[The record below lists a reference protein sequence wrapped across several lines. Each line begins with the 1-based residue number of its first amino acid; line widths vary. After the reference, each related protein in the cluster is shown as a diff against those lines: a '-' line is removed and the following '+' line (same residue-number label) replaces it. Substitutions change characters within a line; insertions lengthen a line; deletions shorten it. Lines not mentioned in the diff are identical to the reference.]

1 LKESGLSYIRLNKH
15 YIHLPYLYLGV
26 VDALIVAGVAWSIQH
41 VGFSTDNLDPSSPI
55 SYQWLPIITL
65 SLVLSCC
72 TLSMGVYTALIREGF
87 SSMVLRTMVSF
98 FLLGSLSLYFI
109 NLVFDG
115 SFIDQS
121 LIFWSVLLST
131 LMVCVSRW
139 FFVKIV
145 DVDQLKRRVVVY
157 GAGSRADKLLAD
169 LAPDV
174 NVLGVHIVG
183 CIPSA
188 DEPVMV
194 DPALTIQEPSDWLS
208 FVKQF
213 QISEIV
219 IAPDERRRSSGDVF
233 PLSQFLDCKLAGISS
248 SDALSFCERELG
260 KIDISLLQPGWMLF
274 SDGFKYSKRRLLA
287 KRLFDLALASGFL
300 LLLWPFMLL
309 TALAVKLES
318 PGAVLYHQIRVG
330 LNGRPFRIYKFR
342 SMRQDA
348 EKNGAVWAQKNDARV
363 TRVGAFIRNT
373 RLDELPQ
380 LYNVF
385 AGHMS
390 FVGPRPERPE
400 FVIELAQQIP
410 FYEMR
415 HKVKPGLMGW
425 AQLKYPYG
433 ASVEDAKNKL
443 QYDLYYTKNHSFFM
457 DMLIMIQTV
466 EIILLGK
473 GVH

>member
-1 LKESGLSYIRLNKH
+1 MSYIRLNKH
-15 YIHLPYLYLGV
+15 YIHLPYLYLGI
-26 VDALIVAGVAWSIQH
+26 VDALIVAGVAWSVQYF
-41 VGFSTDNLDPSSPI
+41 GFHTDNTELYGFI
-55 SYQWLPIITL
+55 SYQWLPILTL

-72 TLSMGVYTALIREGF
+72 TLSMGVYSALIREGF

-109 NLVFDG
+109 NLVLDG

-139 FFVKIV
+139 IFVKIV

-157 GAGSRADKLLAD
+157 GAGSRASKLLAD

-174 NVLGVHIVG
+174 NVLGVQIVG

-194 DPALTIQEPSDWLS
+194 DSTLVIGEPSDWLAFAKKS
-208 FVKQF
+208 

-219 IAPDERRRSSGDVF
+219 ISPDERRRSSGDVF
-233 PLSQFLDCKLAGISS
+233 PLSQFLDCKLAGIPS
-248 SDALSFCERELG
+248 SDALTFCERELG

-274 SDGFKYSKRRLLA
+274 SDGFKYSKRRMLA
-287 KRLFDLALASGFL
+287 KRLFDLALASVFL
-300 LLLWPFMLL
+300 VLLWPFMLL

-318 PGAVLYHQIRVG
+318 PGAVLYHQIRIG
-330 LNGRPFRIYKFR
+330 LNGRTFRIYKFR

-348 EKNGAVWAQKNDARV
+348 EKNGAVWAKKNDSRV

-390 FVGPRPERPE
+390 FIGPRPERPE
-400 FVIELAQQIP
+400 FVTELEQKIP

-433 ASVEDAKNKL
+433 ASVDDARNKL